1 MYFFQFRNFSIFFSD
16 FESCLDLKFGS
27 DFEICLDF
35 EIFEIRSDLNF
46 LIFSIS
52 KFVYVGNLFKS
63 KICLDFEK
71 VQF

>member
-1 MYFFQFRNFSIFFSD
+1 
-16 FESCLDLKFGS
+16 LKFGS
-27 DFEICLDF
+27 DFEICFDF

-52 KFVYVGNLFKS
+52 KFVYVGSLFKS